1 MPASKP
7 LTLCLLAALLLA
19 GGCASDGP
27 TLLNPFSSSQNR
39 QLEKLEAAELYRSGR
54 ASLDAGDSKAAL
66 EFFRRLDARYPF
78 TKYATQGQLE
88 SIYAHYR
95 AFEREQAL
103 VAASRFIKQHPR
115 HPDID
120 YIYYLRGV
128 IYQESIDESLE
139 RILNIDSSRRSP
151 QAAKQAFE
159 AFALVIQRYPS
170 SPYAQDARQRMIWL
184 RGRLASYELYVAEYY
199 LRRRAYVAA
208 SRRCQQILQ
217 KFQGTD
223 VIPRTLEIME
233 QSYKALGLTELAR
246 NARKIRKHNFPAG
259 QAAIATNNKAAV
271 AKNNKA
277 AVTSH
282 EKAVVREEND
292 GWWDVE

>member
-1 MPASKP
+1 MTMPASKP
-7 LTLCLLAALLLA
+7 ITLCLLSALLICS
-19 GGCASDGP
+19 GCASDGP
-27 TLLNPFSSSQNR
+27 TLLNPFASSQDR
-39 QLEKLEAAELYRSGR
+39 QIEKLDAAELYRSGR
-54 ASLDAGDSKAAL
+54 ASLDSGDSKAAL

-78 TKYATQGQLE
+78 TKFATQGQLE

-95 AFEREQAL
+95 AFDNEQAL

-139 RILNIDSSRRSP
+139 RVLNVDSSKRSP

-159 AFALVIQRYPS
+159 AFALLIQRYPV
-170 SPYAQDARQRMIWL
+170 SPYAKDARQRMVWL

-208 SRRCQQILQ
+208 SRRCQQILE

-223 VIPRTLEIME
+223 VIPRTLVIME
-233 QSYKALGLTELAR
+233 KSYTALGLTELAT
-246 NARKIRKHNFPAG
+246 NARTMRQHNFPG
-259 QAAIATNNKAAV
+259 GEQIANV
-271 AKNNKA
+271 DD
-277 AVTSH
+277 
-282 EKAVVREEND
+282 D
-292 GWWDVE
+292 GTWWWPFD